1 MIHRSPD
8 DSSLPASQRNS
19 RSLTGLELG
28 AKLHAMRPS
37 VKLVL
42 ISGYSEEVIRYE
54 AQSPPNL
61 TFLAKPFWT
70 QALLD
75 TIRHIY
81 GSFM

>member
-1 MIHRSPD
+1 
-8 DSSLPASQRNS
+8 
-19 RSLTGLELG
+19 
-28 AKLHAMRPS
+28 MRPS